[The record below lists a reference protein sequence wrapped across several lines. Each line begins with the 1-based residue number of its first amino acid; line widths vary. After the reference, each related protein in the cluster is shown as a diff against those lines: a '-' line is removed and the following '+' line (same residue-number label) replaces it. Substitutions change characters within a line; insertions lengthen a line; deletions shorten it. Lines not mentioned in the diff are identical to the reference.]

1 MQIIREISWTIFSVA
16 AAYVAAYYAANLL
29 YPLMGW

>member
-1 MQIIREISWTIFSVA
+1 MQIIRELSWTIFSVA
-16 AAYVAAYYAANLL
+16 VTVIAAYYAANLL